1 MNTNKNN
8 EYCGWFQHLFNML
21 FVVNSPRTATLQH
34 AWILLACPNYK
45 PCKVY
50 NIIEDIP
57 SWTFISILGALLKR
71 KGVIHYICSG
81 VCTAELKFQ
90 TASITPYSKT
100 WSQLLRTSPIYV
112 RIICMYIYIYHYVY
126 IYIHIHSYID
136 NHWYIYSNEQFV
148 LMEYWRHT
156 CRIGLGF
163 ATGDCQSRGSVSP

>member
-50 NIIEDIP
+50 NIIVDIP

-112 RIICMYIYIYHYVY
+112 RIICMYIYTIMY
-126 IYIHIHSYID
+126 ICTYIFIHTLIIID
-136 NHWYIYSNEQFV
+136 IFI
-148 LMEYWRHT
+148 LMNN
-156 CRIGLGF
+156 LF
-163 ATGDCQSRGSVSP
+163 